1 MKPEDLYD
9 GVTNIRDDLIDNA
22 KKTKKRKRWPAALAA
37 VLAVAVLAGSVA
49 ALAGR
54 RGGSPGGV
62 TPSGREAAAL
72 AEARY
77 PDRPRYPEIDDIT
90 LEMDEE
96 QFDAWLEALLARQ
109 LTQEE
114 WDALAVWERRLVPAL
129 LTGAGDGNTVCSPVS
144 VYLAL
149 GMLSE
154 ITEGTSRQE
163 ILDALGAD
171 SVEALRA
178 QANRVW
184 NALYNDDGSYTLGL
198 AASVWL
204 RDDTDY
210 VTAPLERL
218 AESYYASSYR
228 GEMGGGDYNGFLQK
242 WLNAHTGGLLEDAA
256 NGVDL
261 DADTA
266 LALATTVLFK
276 DKWDAGF
283 NPKRTDTGVFH
294 APAGD
299 TACEFMHNSS
309 DAWYSWSDKF
319 SAVRQDFE
327 YGGTMRLLLP
337 DEGVSVEE
345 ILADPA
351 AVSYLTDT
359 VDRDAVGSKYL
370 KVNLSLPKFDVTEN
384 GEIGPKLKAL
394 GVTEVFDRAKA
405 DFSPVMG
412 EDLTPENNVFLS
424 QILHAARVSID
435 EEGCVGAAYTVAAM
449 SGSAEPPD
457 DEVDI
462 TFDRP
467 FLFTVTN
474 NGVPVFAGIVNKP

>member
-1 MKPEDLYD
+1 MKPENMYD

-22 KKTKKRKRWPAALAA
+22 KKAKKRKRWPAALAA
-37 VLAVAVLAGSVA
+37 VLAVAILAGSVA

-54 RGGSPGGV
+54 RGGNPGGP
-62 TPSGREAAAL
+62 TPTGREVVTL

-77 PDRPRYPEIDDIT
+77 PDRPRYPEIDDLT

-96 QFDAWLEALLARQ
+96 QFGVWWEDRWTRQ
-109 LTQEE
+109 LNNEE
-114 WDALAVWERRLVPAL
+114 QDALTVWERRLVPAL
-129 LTGAGDGNTVCSPVS
+129 LTGAGDSNTVCSPVS

-154 ITEGTSRQE
+154 ITQGTSRQE
-163 ILDALGAD
+163 ILDVLGAD

-204 RDDTDY
+204 RDDVDY

-228 GEMGGGDYNGFLQK
+228 GEMGDGDFNGFLQK
-242 WLNAHTGGLLEDAA
+242 WLNAHTGGLLEDAV
-256 NGVDL
+256 NGVEL
-261 DADTA
+261 SADTA

-283 NPKRTDTGVFH
+283 NPNRTDTGVFH

-309 DAWYSWSDKF
+309 EAWYSWSDKF
-319 SAVRQDFE
+319 SAVTQDFE
-327 YGGTMRLLLP
+327 YGGSMRLLLP

-351 AVSYLTDT
+351 AVSFLTDT
-359 VDRDAVGSKYL
+359 GDGGAVESKYL
-370 KVNLSLPKFDVTEN
+370 KVNLSLPKFDVTED

-394 GVTEVFDRAKA
+394 GVTEVFDPAKA

-412 EDLTPENNVFLS
+412 EGITPENNVFLS

-474 NGVPVFAGIVNKP
+474 NGVPVFAGIVNNP